1 MRFAS
6 TLAIERAIGS
16 VGRTSGPARGHGEAD
31 MSMHRRYGRIALA
44 TAAAGALLVASTVLA
59 AGGVSAA
66 TVAYTWQARVGSG
79 AADMASLYIYEA
91 GNAALRFRVAD
102 SGLPARSSFAATIRK
117 GGCPS
122 MSLLLGA
129 TLVTLP
135 RVSSGAG
142 GSLQKSIAVSAASAK
157 KVRAAW
163 NAGSRVVLVL
173 TGRSKFWCSHFAA
186 VGRVGGSVRVGSQ
199 QVHVVSR
206 VEHWATPPGVSIEGD
221 GIYATVYVR
230 ITARAQ
236 TEYSDLSYGFLAP
249 DGTTWSRPIGAV
261 GYRSPDLGSG
271 DLAPGE
277 SAEGWVTIAIPPDD
291 HDSLTLVYEGGFDV
305 SAWSWEEPTLY
316 VPLTPLDDESAG
328 T

>member
-1 MRFAS
+1 MSRH
-6 TLAIERAIGS
+6 
-16 VGRTSGPARGHGEAD
+16 PRGAWV
-31 MSMHRRYGRIALA
+31 ALA
-44 TAAAGALLVASTVLA
+44 TIAAGALLIVSSVLA

-66 TVAYTWQARVGSG
+66 TVAYTWQARMGSG
-79 AADMASLYIYEA
+79 ATDMATLYVYAA
-91 GNAALRFRVAD
+91 GNATLRIRAVD
-102 SGLPARSSFAATIRK
+102 TGLPARTSFAATIRK

-122 MSLLLGA
+122 TSLMLGT

-142 GSLQKSIAVSAASAK
+142 GALAKNIAVGAASAK

-186 VGRVGGSVRVGSQ
+186 VGRTGVSVRVGSQ
-199 QVHVVSR
+199 QVHVVTR
-206 VEHWATPPGVSIEGD
+206 AEHWATPAGVSIEGD

-230 ITARAQ
+230 ITARQQ
-236 TEYSDLSYGFLAP
+236 TEYSHLSYGLLAA
-249 DGTTWSRPIGAV
+249 DGTTWSRPIGAF
-261 GYRSPDLGSG
+261 GFRSPDLGSG

-277 SAEGWVTIAIPPDD
+277 SAEGWVTIAIPPDG

-305 SAWSWEEPTLY
+305 SAWSWEEPTMY
-316 VPLTPLDDESAG
+316 VPLGKLADETPDGSPSPSASPSPPP
-328 T
+328 TT

>member
-1 MRFAS
+1 
-6 TLAIERAIGS
+6 
-16 VGRTSGPARGHGEAD
+16 
-31 MSMHRRYGRIALA
+31 MSMHRRHGRIALA
-44 TAAAGALLVASTVLA
+44 STAAGALLIVSTVLA

-66 TVAYTWQARVGSG
+66 TVAYTWQARMGS
-79 AADMASLYIYEA
+79 AASDMASLYVYEA
-91 GNAALRFRVAD
+91 GNATLRIRASD
-102 SGLPARSSFAATIRK
+102 TGLPARSSFAATIRK

-122 MSLLLGA
+122 TSIMLGK

-173 TGRSKFWCSHFAA
+173 VGRSRFWCSHFAA
-186 VGRVGGSVRVGSQ
+186 AGRVGGSVRVGSQ
-199 QVHVVSR
+199 QVHVVTR
-206 VEHWATPPGVSIEGD
+206 AEHWATPPGVTFDEDAIF
-221 GIYATVYVR
+221 ATVYVR
-230 ITARAQ
+230 ITAREQ
-236 TEYSDLSYGFLAP
+236 TEYSDLSYGLLDA
-249 DGTTWSRPIGAV
+249 DGTTWSRPIGSV
-261 GYRSPDLGSG
+261 GRRSPDLGSG

-277 SAEGWVTIAIPPDD
+277 SAEGWVTIAISPEA

-316 VPLTPLDDESAG
+316 VPLKPLADESPGASPSPSP
-328 T
+328 TT